1 MVPSFS
7 ERSAVDPKAFYKMTY
22 GLFVL
27 TAQEG
32 DVDNGCI
39 INTAGKIGDAVSS
52 AAEKIGEAVA
62 SLLKK

>member
-1 MVPSFS
+1 M
-7 ERSAVDPKAFYKMTY
+7 DPKAFYKMTY

-52 AAEKIGEAVA
+52 AAGKIGEAVD